1 MDIFFT
7 SFTCAFLPWVGIGL
21 TGAATLYLFPSERC
35 VARPM
40 EAEQSQVYLCP
51 RCSIDTPHLVLTERN
66 SVFGVVCSH
75 CQTASLVKKDVLQY
89 HQSKWEQELREILG
103 ALSKKPEDES

>member
-1 MDIFFT
+1 
-7 SFTCAFLPWVGIGL
+7 
-21 TGAATLYLFPSERC
+21 
-35 VARPM
+35 M